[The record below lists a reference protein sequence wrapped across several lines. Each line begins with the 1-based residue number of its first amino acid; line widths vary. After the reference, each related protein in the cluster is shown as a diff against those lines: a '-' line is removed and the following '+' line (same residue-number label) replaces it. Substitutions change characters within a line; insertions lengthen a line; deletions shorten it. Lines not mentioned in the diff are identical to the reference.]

1 MNWDDLRYGLAIKR
15 GGTLS
20 AAARELGVNQTT
32 VSRRLER
39 LEAVLGVRMFD
50 RIDGTMIA
58 TPEGDAA
65 LARIARME
73 EDALS
78 LHHHARAEEETPS
91 GTVRFTSLQAI
102 VANFVAPNLGD
113 FLARFPAVTVELVS
127 AAANLNLS
135 RREADLALR
144 LSRPQSGDFLARKV
158 GEIGYAVYGA
168 RGRFT
173 PADEGALGA
182 QPWFVYDD
190 AWAHLPEALWVRD
203 KVKPSQ
209 VLCTATDVVTLAEL
223 VKSGTGIA
231 VLPCVMGDAA
241 PALHRLSGRAPV
253 CTRELWLLS
262 HPENKGVKRIAAFA
276 GWLVALIKDSRGRLA
291 ST

>member
-1 MNWDDLRYGLAIKR
+1 MNWDDFRFGLAIKR

-32 VSRRLER
+32 VARRLDR
-39 LEAVLGVRMFD
+39 LESTLGVRLFD
-50 RIDGTMIA
+50 RIDGRLTA
-58 TPEGDAA
+58 TADGEAA

-78 LHHHARAEEETPS
+78 LRHRLRAEEETPS
-91 GTVRFTSLQAI
+91 GTVRFTSLQSI
-102 VANFVAPNLGD
+102 VAGFVAPNLDG
-113 FLARFPAVTVELVS
+113 FLSRYPAIKVELVS

-144 LSRPQSGDFLARKV
+144 LSRPQSGAFLARKV

-168 RGRFT
+168 RDRFS
-173 PADEGALGA
+173 PAPESALSA

-190 AWAHLPEALWVRD
+190 AWAHLPEVRWVAETVR
-203 KVKPSQ
+203 PSR
-209 VLCTATDVVTLAEL
+209 VLCTATDIVTLAEL
-223 VKSGTGIA
+223 TKSGAGIA
-231 VLPCVMGDAA
+231 VLPCVLGDAA
-241 PALHRLSGRAPV
+241 PSLRRLSGAAPV

-262 HPENKGVKRIAAFA
+262 HPENKGVKRITVFA
-276 GWLVALIKDSRGRLA
+276 DWLVDLMKRNRAQLA
-291 ST
+291 AA